1 MRIEELCQEVLK
13 DQPRICIA
21 HRETFALRPESE
33 FLNSN
38 SSDSW
43 QDSPTEF
50 PPSSFPK
57 EAPSKAREGLRSV
70 FSKAFNPSP
79 VFSSPVP
86 SLESFQILAYGFAG
100 SFKIRDLLPVFEG
113 ARCKS
118 SPKHLSAELGKDR
131 FQIARFQGLV
141 FGTWKLKSAIV

>member
-43 QDSPTEF
+43 QDLSDGVS
-50 PPSSFPK
+50 PSSLFLRRP
-57 EAPSKAREGLRSV
+57 PSKAREGLRSV

-79 VFSSPVP
+79 VFPHPSLLSSPSRF
-86 SLESFQILAYGFAG
+86 SLMVFAG

-118 SPKHLSAELGKDR
+118 SPKASLGGAGKGSLL
-131 FQIARFQGLV
+131 QIAFDFRGWSL
-141 FGTWKLKSAIV
+141 